1 MINPFD
7 ESLLSVKIESMAAT
21 QSHNNVTV
29 SWTTSIET
37 NNLGFDIE
45 RKTDNSVFVKVGFV
59 QGKGTTTVKQSYSFT
74 DNNLASGSYTYRIKQ
89 IDVNGSI
96 NYLKEIN
103 VEVGIPSVFSLEQ
116 NYPNP
121 FNPATTIKY
130 QLPKAGFVTLR
141 IYDIL
146 GREVASLVKEN
157 QNAGRYSVDFNAS
170 KLSSGVYIYEL
181 KSPDFTSCKKMMLTK

>member
-7 ESLLSVKIESMAAT
+7 ESVLSVKMENLSAT
-21 QSHNNVTV
+21 QNHNNVII
-29 SWTTSIET
+29 SWSTSTET

-45 RKTDNSVFVKVGFV
+45 RKMDNSLFIKVGFI
-59 QGKGTTTVKQSYSFT
+59 QGKGTTKVKQSYSFT
-74 DNNLASGSYTYRIKQ
+74 DNNLTSGSYTYRIKQ
-89 IDVNGSI
+89 IDVNGSVH
-96 NYLKEIN
+96 YLKEIN
-103 VEVGIPSVFSLEQ
+103 VEVGLPSIFSLEQ

-130 QLPKAGFVTLR
+130 QLPKAGFVTLK

-146 GREVASLVKEN
+146 GREVAFLVKKY
-157 QNAGRYSVDFNAS
+157 QNGGRYSVDFNAS

-181 KSPDFTSCKKMMLTK
+181 KTPDYNSCKKMILTK